1 MLLSINMFNPFPYAV
16 GGDSAFF
23 FGSIH
28 TKKAATETWDHA
40 IPPYPLTDG
49 ATDVLALKGKPII

>member
-1 MLLSINMFNPFPYAV
+1 MFNPFHCAV

-28 TKKAATETWDHA
+28 TKKAATKTWDYT
-40 IPPYPLTDG
+40 IPPYPLMDA
-49 ATDVLALKGKPII
+49 ATDVLALVGWPIL